1 MPHARLNTWKG
12 DGMEH
17 NWYSAVKKSLKA
29 QDLSVAQMA
38 RRLGYNEKYVSHVLS
53 KDGEGASN
61 RLIRDINLFCGLENE
76 IKRNEAQK

>member
-1 MPHARLNTWKG
+1 
-12 DGMEH
+12 MEH

-38 RRLGYNEKYVSHVLS
+38 RRLGYNGKYVSHVLS

-61 RLIRDINLFCGLENE
+61 RLIRDINLFCGLEDE
-76 IKRNEAQK
+76 VKRNEAQK

>member
-1 MPHARLNTWKG
+1 
-12 DGMEH
+12 MEH
-17 NWYSAVKKSLKA
+17 NWYSAVRKSLKA

-61 RLIRDINLFCGLENE
+61 RLICDINLFCGLEDE
-76 IKRNEAQK
+76 AKRNEAQK